1 MIQQLN
7 YEPAAQVNRLLLDDA
22 SAHLIDVRSRG
33 EFNDGHAKG
42 EKSIPLEQLSRD
54 SLSGNLKID
63 NINDHSFFLIC
74 QGGHR
79 AKLAAEK
86 LSEQG
91 ISNLVVV
98 KGGTDAWNQSSL
110 PMVRHS
116 RLPSLER
123 QTQIAIGALLLMVLL
138 KGVLIHPAFNL
149 LIAALA
155 VGLIFAGVT
164 ARCGL
169 TSILAR
175 MPWNQR
181 HSGSPA

>member
-1 MIQQLN
+1 MIQQFN
-7 YEPAAQVNRLLLDDA
+7 YQPAAQVNQLMLDDA
-22 SAHLIDVRSRG
+22 SVHLIDVRTRA
-33 EFNDGHAKG
+33 EFDDGHAKG
-42 EKSIPLEQLSRD
+42 AQSIPLDELNRD
-54 SLSGNLKID
+54 SLNTDLNLDSID
-63 NINDHSFFLIC
+63 DHSFYLIC

-91 ISNLVVV
+91 VSNLVVV
-98 KGGTDAWNQSSL
+98 KGGTDAWNQSNL
-110 PMVRHS
+110 PMLRHS

-123 QTQIAIGALLLMVLL
+123 QTQIAIGGLLLLVLI
-138 KGVLIHPAFNL
+138 KGMLIHPAFNL
-149 LIAALA
+149 LIGA
-155 VGLIFAGVT
+155 VAIGLIVAGVT
-164 ARCGL
+164 ARCSL

>member
-1 MIQQLN
+1 MIQLLN
-7 YEPAAQVNRLLLDDA
+7 YEPAASVNRLLLDNV
-22 SAHLIDVRSRG
+22 SAHLVDVRTRA
-33 EFNDGHAKG
+33 EFDDGHARG
-42 EKSIPLEQLSRD
+42 AKSIPLDELSRD
-54 SLSGNLKID
+54 SLISDLQID
-63 NINDHSFFLIC
+63 AIDDHNFYLIC

-86 LSEQG
+86 LSAQG
-91 ISNLVVV
+91 VGNLIVV
-98 KGGTDAWNQSSL
+98 KGGTDAWKQSSL
-110 PMVRHS
+110 PMVRQS

-123 QTQIAIGALLLMVLL
+123 QTQIAIGGLLLLVLL